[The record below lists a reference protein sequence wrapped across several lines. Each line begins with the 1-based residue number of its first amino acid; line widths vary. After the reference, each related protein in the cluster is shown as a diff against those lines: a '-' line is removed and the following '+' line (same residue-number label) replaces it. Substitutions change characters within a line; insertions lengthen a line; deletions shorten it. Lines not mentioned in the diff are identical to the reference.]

1 MLISNRKRPSL
12 STKKIIGRG
21 YTAGTLMT
29 QPIPPLL
36 CLYSYISNF
45 GDINKYT

>member
-1 MLISNRKRPSL
+1 MGPYG
-12 STKKIIGRG
+12 KIIFKNSFIGRG
-21 YTAGTLMT
+21 YTAGTLIT
-29 QPIPPLL
+29 QPIPPHL